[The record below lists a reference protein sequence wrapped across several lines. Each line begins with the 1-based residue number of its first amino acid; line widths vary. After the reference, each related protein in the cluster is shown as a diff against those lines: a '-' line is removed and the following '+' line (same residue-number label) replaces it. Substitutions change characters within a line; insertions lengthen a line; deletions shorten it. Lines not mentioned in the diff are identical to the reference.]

1 MTSKPEITVKPLSIE
16 NWLDM
21 GTVLG
26 VSGDGGCWC
35 MWWRLTDDEFEDGRG
50 EGNKRAMKRLV
61 EAGKTPGV
69 IAYLN
74 GQPAGWCAVGPREE
88 YSRLMTSSLL
98 TGIDNQLA
106 WSIVCYYITPRFR
119 GRGLMEH
126 LTRGAVQLAR
136 TKKVSLVEA
145 YPVEVA
151 AGSSPAGAYTGV
163 ATVLRKV
170 GFLEVAKQGSR
181 PVMRIDT
188 KI

>member
-1 MTSKPEITVKPLSIE
+1 
-16 NWLDM
+16 
-21 GTVLG
+21 
-26 VSGDGGCWC
+26 
-35 MWWRLTDDEFEDGRG
+35 
-50 EGNKRAMKRLV
+50 
-61 EAGKTPGV
+61 
-69 IAYLN
+69 
-74 GQPAGWCAVGPREE
+74 
-88 YSRLMTSSLL
+88 
-98 TGIDNQLA
+98 
-106 WSIVCYYITPRFR
+106 
-119 GRGLMEH
+119 MEH